1 MNLKKK
7 FVIGAASLALVAGM
21 GVAPAMAAIVPLPNG
36 GEFNLD
42 AQRLAGDQRLAT
54 SMAVAAKA
62 YKDKENT
69 VQTVYLIGYDAVV
82 DAATAGMLNRN
93 NLDASVDGPMLSA
106 PKDATTQKMLGAF
119 IKKTF
124 PSVSTI
130 VAVGGTATVPD
141 ADLKNVADAA
151 GVASDRLNGKN
162 RYETAVEIAKK
173 AYPAGASRVYLTRG
187 DNPVDALVAGTL
199 EKAPVLLVNRDGDV
213 DKSVVDYVKSLG
225 IVDWKQV
232 LVIGGEASLSKDQ
245 VAKVFKGADM
255 PKMPEVTPW
264 TAEEVKASYK
274 AAVKSAAAVWFG
286 QTGWQKTTANNTKTP
301 GWNYDDGLSPEK
313 RALELQAIGNDPQ
326 GFFSLGKSG
335 LTPGEL
341 TENENNIDI
350 SDGIYP
356 TGKAF
361 EGYTVLTPK
370 YDAVK
375 QWNNGTTDTTS
386 PTTVK
391 HIYPLQVTWNKA
403 VQDVKNKKATAA
415 QLAGKGNM
423 ATSAGAWNGKVTP
436 AHAGALK
443 TAIADVLA
451 LKGHKEGDNGTT
463 VVSGNTT
470 SDGGAVAGKL
480 SVADA
485 KVVTALRTAMDA
497 VAADSVTC
505 AAPAANAKLDDVI
518 KAIGTCVADTTN
530 FPATGGWGNANVTA
544 ANANTAIAKLMA
556 PATHGTAETV
566 ALYTAAV
573 ALFGKDS
580 VDKNWVEL
588 TADGKN
594 VQKAGMFTFV
604 TNDSAAELT
613 GVNTTPMVNADKAS
627 GAELFYIEKDKTNTN
642 FKKAFEDAATPGLS
656 DSKFNATIA
665 DLVARD
671 DTDLNTIFI
680 ANQTG
685 GNETDKNNNH
695 SINWVAVHQLV
706 NERVAKFEKMQKA
719 AGEKLIKAVMDYNWV
734 ANPNGSEKLGGEGKD
749 GLCRINGK
757 DRYQTSALLSI
768 FQSKPAT
775 ASGCQWGEGRFDQMK
790 SVYLASGTQ
799 DYLIDAVFAGT
810 VKDGTILVVPAQGD
824 VETLVANE
832 LKRKG
837 TAPRKAELLK
847 EGIAANAVWA
857 VGGKKAISDD
867 VFTSA
872 VNAMFGKKAA
882 EKATN

>member
-21 GVAPAMAAIVPLPNG
+21 GVAPAMAAVVPLPNG

-42 AQRLAGDQRLAT
+42 AQRLAGESRLAT

-130 VAVGGTATVPD
+130 VAVGGTSVVPD

-173 AYPAGASRVYLTRG
+173 AYPAGADRLYLTRG
-187 DNPVDALVAGTL
+187 DNPVDALAAGTL
-199 EKAPVLLVNRDGDV
+199 EKAPVLLVNHEGDV

-225 IVDWKQV
+225 IGRDAHVM
-232 LVIGGEASLSKDQ
+232 VIGGEDALSKEQ
-245 VAKVFKGADM
+245 VDKLFKGANL
-255 PKMPEVTPW
+255 PKHPDVTPW

-286 QTGWQKTTANNTKTP
+286 QTAWQQTTANMSKAP
-301 GWNYDDGLSPEK
+301 RWNYGDGLSPEK
-313 RALELQAIGNDPQ
+313 RALELEAINSPE
-326 GFFSLGKSG
+326 GFFSLGKSA
-335 LTPGEL
+335 LNPGEM

-350 SDGIYP
+350 SDGIDA

-361 EGYTVLTPK
+361 EGYTVLAPK
-370 YDAVK
+370 YEKVK
-375 QWNNGTTDTTS
+375 QWNNSTAANQS
-386 PTTVK
+386 
-391 HIYPLQVTWNKA
+391 IYALQGAWDKA
-403 VQDVKNKKATAA
+403 VQDVKNAKVTAG
-415 QLAGKGNM
+415 QLASKELLHRD
-423 ATSAGAWNGKVTP
+423 AGAWNGKVSE
-436 AHAGALK
+436 AHASALK
-443 TAIADVLA
+443 TAIANVLA
-451 LKGHKEGDNGTT
+451 LVGGKAGDDNT
-463 VVSGNTT
+463 VLS
-470 SDGGAVAGKL
+470 GAVTSAAGTSATTLKQVDADK
-480 SVADA
+480 VA
-485 KVVTALRTAMDA
+485 ALRTAMDD
-497 VAADSVTC
+497 VAGDGVTC
-505 AAPAANAKLDDVI
+505 AKPADNAKLDDVI
-518 KAIGTCVADTTN
+518 KAIGVCVADTTN
-530 FPATGGWGNANVTA
+530 FTA
-544 ANANTAIAKLMA
+544 ANGWGAASATKDNANEAIDDLMA
-556 PATHGTAETV
+556 PAAFGTHETTD
-566 ALYTAAV
+566 LYKAAV

-588 TADGKN
+588 TNDGKI
-594 VQKAGMFTFV
+594 KKSGMFTFV
-604 TNDSAAELT
+604 SNDSAARLS

-627 GAELFYIEKDKTNTN
+627 GAYLFYIEKDKNN
-642 FKKAFEDAATPGLS
+642 SNHKKAFEDASSAGLS
-656 DSKFNATIA
+656 ATEFNATIA
-665 DLVARD
+665 DLAERD
-671 DTDLNTIFI
+671 AKDLKDIFT
-680 ANQTG
+680 ANQTD
-685 GNETDKNNNH
+685 GNATDVNKNH
-695 SINWVAVHQLV
+695 SINWAAVKALV

-734 ANPNGSEKLGGEGKD
+734 VNPNGSEMLGGDGKD
-749 GLCRINGK
+749 GVCRINGK

-768 FQSKPAT
+768 FQSKPDT
-775 ASGCQWGEGRFDQMK
+775 DVLMKGCQWGEGRFDQMK

-799 DYLIDAVFAGT
+799 DHLIDPVFAGT
-810 VKDGTILVVPAQGD
+810 VKDGTILLVPGQGD
-824 VETLVANE
+824 VETLVASE

-857 VGGKKAISDD
+857 VGGKNAISDD
-867 VFTSA
+867 VFTNA
-872 VNAMFGKKAA
+872 VNAMFGKKVV
-882 EKATN
+882 EKSEDKPAK